1 MPSLLNQRLATLAT
15 TLLCAA
21 ALSACSGTWRP
32 SMPIANGN
40 YIPDVNLQGEAL
52 MKYHSDVAV
61 CQRQLIKHHGDQYGG
76 NNAVAELRRCLI
88 DKGYVLL
95 S

>member
-1 MPSLLNQRLATLAT
+1 MRPIPNHRLARQTAAV
-15 TLLCAA
+15 LLTAM
-21 ALSACSGTWRP
+21 LSACSGTWYP

-52 MKYHSDVAV
+52 QKYREDVAI
-61 CQRQLIKHHGDQYGG
+61 CQRALIKRHGDQYSA
-76 NNAVAELRRCLI
+76 NHAVTELRRCLI

>member
-1 MPSLLNQRLATLAT
+1 MPYRPIHRLTHLATAIVLT
-15 TLLCAA
+15 A
-21 ALSACSGTWRP
+21 ALSACSGTWRH

-61 CQRQLIKHHGDQYGG
+61 CQRQLIKHHGDKFSD
-76 NNAVAELRRCLI
+76 NNAVADLRRCLI